1 MKLTKIATSKPD
13 LIITKQI
20 PMTPDDIKHLKG
32 ATGGIR
38 LEVVIKPGMSLGD
51 FREEITMETDHPDQP
66 KLNITL
72 AGTATG
78 PISLMPNRLRGVVV
92 NGKEGGTQL
101 ITMIVRGGEATK
113 FKVAHQPKNVEV
125 SVASNET
132 PTQKGRYRL
141 TVKVLPGTRSVVI
154 DDEIILNTSHPKVS
168 ELKIPI
174 NIVVEKG

>member
-1 MKLTKIATSKPD
+1 MKLTKITTSKPD
-13 LIITKQI
+13 LMSVKQT
-20 PMTPDDIKHLKG
+20 PLTPDELKHLRGAKG
-32 ATGGIR
+32 GLR
-38 LEVVIKPGMSLGD
+38 LEVVIQPGMSLGD
-51 FREEITMETDHPDQP
+51 FRDEIIIQTDHPDQP

-92 NGKEGGTQL
+92 NGKEGGTQQ
-101 ITMIVRGGEATK
+101 ITMIVRSGVATK
-113 FKVAHQPKNVEV
+113 FKVAHQPENVEV

-141 TVKVLPGTRSVVI
+141 TVKIPPGTPSVVI
-154 DDEIILNTSHPKVS
+154 DDEIILNTSHPKVG

-174 NIVVEKG
+174 NIVVGAG